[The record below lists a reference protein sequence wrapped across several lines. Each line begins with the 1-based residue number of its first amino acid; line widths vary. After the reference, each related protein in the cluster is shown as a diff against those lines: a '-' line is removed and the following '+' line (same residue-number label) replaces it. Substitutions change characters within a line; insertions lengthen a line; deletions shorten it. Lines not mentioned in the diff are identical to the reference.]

1 MMGEPWAEWERP
13 LISWA
18 YEAARSEAL
27 ETSPVAGDV
36 RRAYAICEGII
47 RRYSRSFA
55 LASALL
61 PAEKRRA
68 VRALYAF
75 CRVTDDLVDAPR
87 TDPAVALARWRALAL
102 SPQPPT
108 DEPVL
113 VAWADAQ
120 RRYRIPRGYVE
131 QFLDGVAQDLDPRP
145 YETFAELAAY
155 CYGVASTVGLMSMA
169 IVGYTDPL
177 AIPYAVRLGVALQ
190 LTNILRDVGEDW
202 RAGRLYLPREE
213 LRAFGIS
220 EAQIAE
226 GRVDARWRAFMHFQI
241 TRARRL
247 YAVAL
252 PGLPWLSLEGRV
264 AIRAAAELYQ
274 GILRIIERNGYD
286 VFTRRAALGPVARL
300 WIALRA
306 WWAERR
312 PDAQG
317 TPSAS
322 PPAMDAS

>member
-1 MMGEPWAEWERP
+1 MRGESWAEWEHR
-13 LISWA
+13 LVTWA
-18 YEAARSEAL
+18 YQAVSSEAL
-27 ETSPVAGDV
+27 EAAPMAADV
-36 RRAYAICEGII
+36 DWAYAVCEGII
-47 RRYSRSFA
+47 QRYSRSFA
-55 LASALL
+55 LASSLL
-61 PAEKRRA
+61 TPEKRRA

-87 TDPAVALARWRALAL
+87 AEPRAALAQWRVLAL
-102 SPQPPT
+102 SPQPPA

-113 VAWADAQ
+113 VAWADAR

-131 QFLDGVAQDLDPRP
+131 QFLDGVARDLDPRP

-155 CYGVASTVGLMSMA
+155 CYGVASTVGLMSLA
-169 IVGYTDPL
+169 IIGYTDSS

-226 GRVDARWRAFMHFQI
+226 GRVDSRWRAFMHFQI
-241 TRARRL
+241 MRARRL
-247 YAVAL
+247 YAAAL
-252 PGLPWLSLEGRV
+252 PGLRWLFPQGRV

-274 GILRIIERNGYD
+274 GILGAIERNGYD
-286 VFTRRAALGPVARL
+286 VFTRRAALSPMARL

-312 PDAQG
+312 AGDQG

>member
-1 MMGEPWAEWERP
+1 M
-13 LISWA
+13 SWA

-27 ETSPVAGDV
+27 ETAPVAGDV
-36 RRAYAICEGII
+36 SRAYAVCEGII

-55 LASALL
+55 LASSLL

-75 CRVTDDLVDAPR
+75 CRVTDDLVDRPQAEPR
-87 TDPAVALARWRALAL
+87 SALARWRALAL

-113 VAWADAQ
+113 VAWADAR

-131 QFLDGVAQDLDPRP
+131 QFLDGVARDLDPRP

-155 CYGVASTVGLMSMA
+155 CYGVASTVGLMSMT
-169 IVGYTDPL
+169 IIGYTNL
-177 AIPYAVRLGVALQ
+177 VAVPYAVRLGVALQ

-241 TRARRL
+241 ARARHL
-247 YAVAL
+247 YAAAL
-252 PGLPWLSLEGRV
+252 PGLRWLSLEGRV

-286 VFTRRAALGPVARL
+286 VFTRRAALSPMARL
-300 WIALRA
+300 WIALRV
-306 WWAERR
+306 WWTE
-312 PDAQG
+312 QG
-317 TPSAS
+317 GSPQGAPSAPS
-322 PPAMDAS
+322 SAMDSS

>member
-1 MMGEPWAEWERP
+1 MREETWAEWERP
-13 LISWA
+13 LVGWA

-27 ETSPVAGDV
+27 ESSPRVGDV
-36 RRAYAICEGII
+36 GRAYAVCEGII

-55 LASALL
+55 LASSLL

-102 SPQPPT
+102 SPQPPA

-113 VAWADAQ
+113 VAWADAR

-131 QFLDGVAQDLDPRP
+131 QFLDGVARDLDLRP

-155 CYGVASTVGLMSMA
+155 CYGVASTVGLMSMF
-169 IVGYTDPL
+169 IIGYTDRSAL
-177 AIPYAVRLGVALQ
+177 LYAVRLGVALQ

-220 EAQIAE
+220 EEQIAE
-226 GRVDARWRAFMHFQI
+226 GRVDARWRAFMRFQI

-247 YAVAL
+247 YAAAL
-252 PGLPWLSLEGRV
+252 PGLRWLSPEGRV

-274 GILRIIERNGYD
+274 GILGAIERNGYD

-312 PDAQG
+312 PGAQG
-317 TPSAS
+317 APSAS